1 MTFLYFFTSFVK
13 FFMVASPVLVLPDC
27 YLSNK
32 LLVSSYVDKF
42 YVFEGVDHGTV
53 GDAHLALKSENY
65 ILLATKDT
73 ELFFVGLS

>member
-1 MTFLYFFTSFVK
+1 
-13 FFMVASPVLVLPDC
+13 MVASPVLLVLPDC
-27 YLSNK
+27 YLSNN
-32 LLVSSYVDKF
+32 LPVSSYYIDKF

-73 ELFFVGLS
+73 ELSFVGLS